1 MDKSKC
7 QQLLDSYLEF
17 ADNKSNR
24 IIICF
29 CIDCSGSMLRQ
40 GAMKK
45 VNDGLVA
52 FLKKTDNDI
61 LARDAADI
69 CIITFG
75 DKASLVSNF
84 GTPEEA
90 LRCLSTNPI
99 LPIGS
104 GTVLAAGVNLAL
116 DHLAAHQAQLAA
128 INNNAYIPWLII
140 ISDGDAT
147 ELPEKISA
155 AADRVQSM
163 LRSHDLKTMCLNIGN
178 GNSSLPLFTIDGK
191 VGQLDNLRV
200 TDFFDMLSRNVSQ
213 SSRAAIES
221 GGPEFDRNWN

>member
-61 LARDAADI
+61 LARDAADR

-116 DHLAAHQAQLAA
+116 DH
-128 INNNAYIPWLII
+128 IPWLII